1 MKTGPKA
8 GKGDGGSVGTE
19 RNRWPRLL
27 PNPLGLFR
35 APSDLLSVLARFV
48 RSMYRCNSIEMYIIR
63 LTAKNRL
70 RG

>member
-1 MKTGPKA
+1 MKVEARKGPMKTGPKA

-35 APSDLLSVLARFV
+35 APS
-48 RSMYRCNSIEMYIIR
+48 
-63 LTAKNRL
+63 
-70 RG
+70 